1 MKILI
6 QTPEDR
12 LSLEN
17 GVIKAFS
24 EGTEHSFPIDELA
37 EAIILTTDVGPLYD
51 DMGLAL
57 RMKDGTAVFILSGH
71 GDYEVFLFDQLGKAV
86 EIDYEAIIQ
95 ASACTE
101 NKIFIIYKQEV

>member
-6 QTPEDR
+6 QTTQDS
-12 LSLEN
+12 LSLKN
-17 GVIKAFS
+17 GIIKAVS
-24 EGTEHSFPIDELA
+24 EGKEYSFPIGDLE

-51 DMGLAL
+51 DMALAF

-71 GDYEVFLFDQLGKAV
+71 RDYEAFLFDQLGKAV
-86 EIDYEAIIQ
+86 QIDYEAIIQ

>member
-6 QTPEDR
+6 QTPDDS

-17 GVIKAFS
+17 EIIKTIAD
-24 EGTEHSFPIDELA
+24 GITCSFPLSELT
-37 EAIILTTDVGPLYD
+37 EAIILTTNVGPFYD

-57 RMKDGTAVFILSGH
+57 RMNDGTAVFIMSEH
-71 GDYEVFLFDQLGKAV
+71 RDYDPFLFDQLGKNV

-101 NKIFIIYKQEV
+101 NKIFKIYKRN

>member
-6 QTPEDR
+6 QTPDDR

-17 GVIKAFS
+17 GIIKAIADDI
-24 EGTEHSFPIDELA
+24 EYSFPLRYLT

-51 DMGLAL
+51 DMGLAM
-57 RMKDGTAVFILSGH
+57 RMNDGTAVFIMSEH
-71 GDYEVFLFDQLGKAV
+71 RDYDSFLFEQLGKNL

-101 NKIFIIYKQEV
+101 NRIFRIYKRD

>member
-6 QTPEDR
+6 QSPDDR

-17 GVIKAFS
+17 GVIKAVANGS
-24 EGTEHSFPIDELA
+24 CHGFPLSELA
-37 EAIILTTDVGPLYD
+37 EAIILTTDVGPFYD

-57 RMKDGTAVFILSGH
+57 RMKDSTAVFILSEH
-71 GDYEVFLFDQLGKAV
+71 RDYDPFLFDQLGKAV

-95 ASACTE
+95 ASSCTE